1 MTSIT
6 QYLRRL
12 LGVDAIQDKADATMD
27 RLVAAEIEVKRLR
40 RIVGANTEAHLDIHP
55 YTRRGGQCTVVL
67 IGHYKGAELVEIVNV
82 EPGSFS
88 DIVAFTRKLRVK
100 PGLIDVPPNLR
111 SLAYMLRREWE

>member
-1 MTSIT
+1 MIIR
-6 QYLRRL
+6 YLRRI
-12 LGVDAIQDKADATMD
+12 LGVDNLEDKADATLG
-27 RLVAAEIEVKRLR
+27 RLAAAEAEVKRLT

-111 SLAYMLRREWE
+111 SLAYMLRKEWK